1 MIELDELGEMAWVPL
16 ALLAAVMAWRSR
28 SAVLASLAGGG
39 RLQAWRD
46 GAASAPGSWVLVQAG
61 SALQWMWSIRRN
73 GGPPSGNQSFD
84 SYRDD
89 ALRKLKE
96 GICSTRVE
104 GVLPAQSLLDSL
116 VGAHAA
122 ACGGADDGAHACE

>member
-96 GICSTRVE
+96 EQRE
-104 GVLPAQSLLDSL
+104 FRAFLAQLHQSRDRSEFD
-116 VGAHAA
+116 AFMAERA
-122 ACGGADDGAHACE
+122 R

>member
-28 SAVLASLAGGG
+28 SAMLAGLAGSG
-39 RLQAWRD
+39 RLLAWRD
-46 GAASAPGSWVLVQAG
+46 SAASAPGSWVLVQVG
-61 SALQWMWSIRRN
+61 SALQWMQGIWRN
-73 GGPPSGNQSFD
+73 SGAPSGNQSFD

-96 GICSTRVE
+96 EQRE
-104 GVLPAQSLLDSL
+104 FRAFLAQLQQARDRSEFS
-116 VGAHAA
+116 AFMAERA
-122 ACGGADDGAHACE
+122 R